1 MRFVKAKLELK
12 PVLAACANGSSE
24 LLTNVSSSIVS
35 MLYNMQLMR
44 FYGEDGV
51 SAYGVLMY
59 VQFIFLAIEIGYS
72 IGVSPVVSYNYGA
85 QNTKE
90 LKNLFKK
97 SIISMGVGGVLLAA
111 LAEVLAVPLAH
122 IFVGYDKTLFDLTVH
137 AFRLYSFVFVFSG
150 INIFSSGFFTALNNG
165 LVSAILSFLRALVF
179 QTIFVFLLPAL
190 FKAEG
195 IWFATIA
202 TEAFAFMTAVFF
214 LVFMRKKYN
223 Y

>member
-1 MRFVKAKLELK
+1 
-12 PVLAACANGSSE
+12 
-24 LLTNVSSSIVS
+24 
-35 MLYNMQLMR
+35 
-44 FYGEDGV
+44 
-51 SAYGVLMY
+51 
-59 VQFIFLAIEIGYS
+59 
-72 IGVSPVVSYNYGA
+72 
-85 QNTKE
+85 
-90 LKNLFKK
+90 
-97 SIISMGVGGVLLAA
+97 MGVGGVLLAA

-179 QTIFVFLLPAL
+179 QTFFVFLLPAL